1 MMHEWN
7 VVVSVRDRNYKRARH
22 LLENFGLV
30 SRTGFY
36 NVLVLKVD
44 NITHM
49 LEVLRERVATD
60 DKTRA
65 SLAHVMPVTRSF
77 SFQTPE
83 EFEAKAKEAVLP
95 WLPELAGKGFHV
107 RIHRRGFKGRL
118 SSQDEERMLDGFLL
132 ENLEKAGTPAYIT
145 FEDPDA
151 ILAVETVNQWAG
163 LALWARDDL
172 KRYPFLHLD

>member
-7 VVVSVRDRNYKRARH
+7 VVVSVRDRHYKRAWH
-22 LLENFGLV
+22 LLEDFGSV

-36 NVLVLKVD
+36 NVLTLKVD
-44 NITHM
+44 DITHM
-49 LEVLRERVATD
+49 LEVLRERAATD
-60 DKTRA
+60 DKIRA

-83 EFEAKAKEAVLP
+83 EFETKAKDAVLP
-95 WLPELAGKGFHV
+95 WVPELAGKGFHV
-107 RIHRRGFKGRL
+107 RIYRRGFKGRL

-132 ENLEKAGTPAYIT
+132 EHLEKAGNPGHIT

-151 ILAVETVNQWAG
+151 ILAVETVSQWAG
-163 LALWARDDL
+163 LALWTRDDL